1 MRSKTVATPK
11 RTNPPRVLTPLWIVA
26 LFVSLT
32 ETVVGVSVVHTSGQ
46 IQLILTIFATSFPVL
61 VAAAF
66 FWILYTRPFV
76 FYPPADFRGRTD
88 VKSYVEV
95 MRGGKSEP
103 REGAYREALEFALQ
117 SRKIIDDLRELRT
130 KDSAML
136 SSLEGLAEEAASSI
150 EQAYIAVDSSAVS
163 DSQSSVVYYKYE
175 SETKGWEFLEI
186 IASNVPHLN
195 PERYGK
201 DWVLR
206 DRESGATLN
215 QFGGAWRERGKLEE
229 EAADLKSLGIS
240 SGTQLEVI
248 MVGRG
253 A

>member
-1 MRSKTVATPK
+1 MATPK

-32 ETVVGVSVVHTSGQ
+32 ETVVGVAVVHTSGQ

-76 FYPPADFRGRTD
+76 FYPPTDFRGRTD

-103 REGAYREALEFALQ
+103 QEGAYREVLEFAIQ

-136 SSLEGLAEEAASSI
+136 SSLAGLAEEAASSI
-150 EQAYIAVDSSAVS
+150 GQAYLAVDSSAVG
-163 DSQSSVVYYKYE
+163 DSQASIVFYKYE
-175 SETKGWEFLEI
+175 PEIKGWELLEI
-186 IASNVPHLN
+186 IASNVPRLN
-195 PERYGK
+195 PERYGQ

-206 DRESGATLN
+206 DSESGGTLN
-215 QFGGAWRERGKLEE
+215 QLGGAWRERGKLEE
-229 EAADLKSLGIS
+229 ETLNLKSLGIS
-240 SGTQLEVI
+240 PGMHLEVVVI
-248 MVGRG
+248 GRS

>member
-1 MRSKTVATPK
+1 MTTPK

-32 ETVVGVSVVHTSGQ
+32 ETVVGVAVVHTSGQ

-76 FYPPADFRGRTD
+76 FYPPTDFRGRTD

-95 MRGGKSEP
+95 MRGRKGEP
-103 REGAYREALEFALQ
+103 QEGAYREALEFALQ

-130 KDSAML
+130 TDSAML
-136 SSLEGLAEEAASSI
+136 SSLGGLAEKAASSI
-150 EQAYIAVDSSAVS
+150 EKAYIGVDYSAVS
-163 DSQSSVVYYKYE
+163 GSQSGVVYYKYDA
-175 SETKGWEFLEI
+175 ETKGWEFLDI
-186 IASNVPHLN
+186 VASSASRLN

-201 DWVLR
+201 DWILR
-206 DRESGATLN
+206 DRRSGATLN
-215 QFGGAWRERGKLEE
+215 QLGGTWRKRGMYEE
-229 EAADLKSLGIS
+229 EAADLKSLGIG
-240 SGTQLEVI
+240 SGMHLEVI
-248 MVGRG
+248 IVGG
-253 A
+253 S